1 MLISCLLIQNC
12 TLDIA
17 SRGERLDND
26 ESTEP
31 GITSTYGDL
40 LQLHLILLSC
50 PIGPSGRSAH
60 GSFGMIIDQSS
71 IVMNGNVP
79 GGKAQ
84 AGSRIHVAHGGSVT
98 NNSMLLNGD
107 MDRETFLG
115 LMCSK

>member
-1 MLISCLLIQNC
+1 
-12 TLDIA
+12 
-17 SRGERLDND
+17 
-26 ESTEP
+26 
-31 GITSTYGDL
+31 
-40 LQLHLILLSC
+40 
-50 PIGPSGRSAH
+50 
-60 GSFGMIIDQSS
+60 MIIDQSS